1 MPTTAPG
8 HTSGLLITLWADP
21 GRVYACFFTSRRGR
35 GAGVWEAKHAALFIW
50 LRRRTVGYRAA
61 RSARQAN
68 VVNAECSIYETG

>member
-8 HTSGLLITLWADP
+8 HISGLSSISRDDRE
-21 GRVYACFFTSRRGR
+21 GVYACLFTSRRGR
-35 GAGVWEAKHAALFIW
+35 VAGVREAKHAALFIW